1 MLELIFQGFLEWAY
15 GLALECWQYFSTAL
29 LDIMSMD
36 FAYLKSHA
44 PVVDE
49 IMQILLAV
57 GWALLIGNLVF
68 QALKSMAVGL
78 GFEGED
84 PKLLFART
92 FVFAFLLLASPQIC
106 EIGLSMTSKIIE
118 LLQIPD
124 AVNVTFVDE
133 SVFGAIGAAWLLVI
147 IFGIIVM
154 FKVFKLLLE
163 IAERYVI
170 LAMLTITAPLA
181 FAMGGSKSTS
191 EIFTGWCR
199 MFGSM
204 CLLMVTNV
212 IFFKMLLSVLATVPS
227 GLDVLPWIVLILTI
241 VKVARKA
248 DAIVTRI
255 GLNPAIT
262 GDSLGRGLPGTLTY
276 MVVRSAASQITK
288 AVGKSAGNGGKGAA
302 PNAPSGGPR
311 MGGPSGGHGNTA
323 EYVQQSAA
331 QQSSTNQSTSQQSS
345 AAQSASV
352 HTGAPQSPSQEKS
365 APSAAQDSMPKNS
378 TAPRPSQ
385 ERKSSVPLGTR
396 RSPTHI
402 KAATKIPP
410 VGAQNASGRPGTAGK
425 AGASARPSVAGA
437 AETLQ
442 SGVRSPASQ
451 RMRVHSPETTQPGRA
466 GTSAAPSASRMSQ
479 INAQKVQGGATGQ
492 ASPPRAESPHPG
504 TAGMQSAVSAQRPSG
519 EPRPGRNGIP
529 SRTAVSPDARQHSPI
544 RQESRSASAAAAPTL
559 KGTAPNRHPDPAGTA
574 AGVPSAS
581 QSRQTV
587 RPSAPSAKSSAQPGK
602 KAVSTTAALKGS
614 VKADGDVKPSRK
626 QRGKKHG

>member
-1 MLELIFQGFLEWAY
+1 
-15 GLALECWQYFSTAL
+15 
-29 LDIMSMD
+29 
-36 FAYLKSHA
+36 
-44 PVVDE
+44 
-49 IMQILLAV
+49 
-57 GWALLIGNLVF
+57 
-68 QALKSMAVGL
+68 
-78 GFEGED
+78 
-84 PKLLFART
+84 
-92 FVFAFLLLASPQIC
+92 
-106 EIGLSMTSKIIE
+106 
-118 LLQIPD
+118 
-124 AVNVTFVDE
+124 
-133 SVFGAIGAAWLLVI
+133 
-147 IFGIIVM
+147 
-154 FKVFKLLLE
+154 
-163 IAERYVI
+163 
-170 LAMLTITAPLA
+170 
-181 FAMGGSKSTS
+181 
-191 EIFTGWCR
+191 

-288 AVGKSAGNGGKGAA
+288 TVGKSAGSGGKGAA
-302 PNAPSGGPR
+302 PNAPSDGPR
-311 MGGPSGGHGNTA
+311 TGGPSGGHGSPA
-323 EYVQQSAA
+323 EYVRQNAA

-345 AAQSASV
+345 AAQSTTV

-402 KAATKIPP
+402 KAAAKIPP
-410 VGAQNASGRPGTAGK
+410 VGAQNVSGRPGTAGK
-425 AGASARPSVAGA
+425 DGASARSSVAGA

-451 RMRVHSPETTQPGRA
+451 RMRVHSPEITQPGHA

-479 INAQKVQGGATGQ
+479 INSQKVQGSTASQVTQAAEHTGITVGQTTKNTLQDNSPRPAAGIGGAMPTTASVRGGVQAAQQHASNARYTQRPSKRPTGQ
-492 ASPPRAESPHPG
+492 AAPLRAESPHAG
-504 TAGMQSAVSAQRPSG
+504 TAGTQSVVSAQRPSG

>member
-1 MLELIFQGFLEWAY
+1 
-15 GLALECWQYFSTAL
+15 
-29 LDIMSMD
+29 
-36 FAYLKSHA
+36 
-44 PVVDE
+44 
-49 IMQILLAV
+49 
-57 GWALLIGNLVF
+57 
-68 QALKSMAVGL
+68 
-78 GFEGED
+78 
-84 PKLLFART
+84 
-92 FVFAFLLLASPQIC
+92 
-106 EIGLSMTSKIIE
+106 
-118 LLQIPD
+118 
-124 AVNVTFVDE
+124 
-133 SVFGAIGAAWLLVI
+133 
-147 IFGIIVM
+147 
-154 FKVFKLLLE
+154 
-163 IAERYVI
+163 
-170 LAMLTITAPLA
+170 
-181 FAMGGSKSTS
+181 
-191 EIFTGWCR
+191 
-199 MFGSM
+199 
-204 CLLMVTNV
+204 
-212 IFFKMLLSVLATVPS
+212 
-227 GLDVLPWIVLILTI
+227 
-241 VKVARKA
+241 
-248 DAIVTRI
+248 
-255 GLNPAIT
+255 
-262 GDSLGRGLPGTLTY
+262 

-323 EYVQQSAA
+323 EYVRQSAA
-331 QQSSTNQSTSQQSS
+331 QQSSTNQSTSQKSS
-345 AAQSASV
+345 DAQSASV

-365 APSAAQDSMPKNS
+365 APSAAQDSIPKNS
-378 TAPRPSQ
+378 TAPRHSQ

-479 INAQKVQGGATGQ
+479 INAQKVQGGATGQVTQAAEHTGITVGQTTVNTLQDNSPRPAAGIGGAMLTTASVRGGIQTVQQHTPNARYTQRPPKQPTGQ

>member
-323 EYVQQSAA
+323 EDGRQSAA
-331 QQSSTNQSTSQQSS
+331 QQSSTNQSTSQKSS
-345 AAQSASV
+345 DAQSASV

-402 KAATKIPP
+402 KAAIKIPP

-437 AETLQ
+437 SKRRALPSLAAHESTFARDNAARPCRNAGSTIRFPYESDKRTKSTGWSNW
-442 SGVRSPASQ
+442 SGDAGRRAHRDHGGTNHREHFAGQLSKTCGGDWWRDAYHRLCSRRNTDRAATYTQCALYAAATQADNRSGIAASGGKPAP
-451 RMRVHSPETTQPGRA
+451 RYRRNA
-466 GTSAAPSASRMSQ
+466 KRRFCAA
-479 INAQKVQGGATGQ
+479 
-492 ASPPRAESPHPG
+492 
-504 TAGMQSAVSAQRPSG
+504 AVW
-519 EPRPGRNGIP
+519 
-529 SRTAVSPDARQHSPI
+529 RTAT
-544 RQESRSASAAAAPTL
+544 RQEWYSKPHGSFS
-559 KGTAPNRHPDPAGTA
+559 GCTA
-574 AGVPSAS
+574 A
-581 QSRQTV
+581 
-587 RPSAPSAKSSAQPGK
+587 
-602 KAVSTTAALKGS
+602 
-614 VKADGDVKPSRK
+614 
-626 QRGKKHG
+626 

>member
-1 MLELIFQGFLEWAY
+1 
-15 GLALECWQYFSTAL
+15 
-29 LDIMSMD
+29 
-36 FAYLKSHA
+36 
-44 PVVDE
+44 
-49 IMQILLAV
+49 
-57 GWALLIGNLVF
+57 
-68 QALKSMAVGL
+68 
-78 GFEGED
+78 
-84 PKLLFART
+84 
-92 FVFAFLLLASPQIC
+92 
-106 EIGLSMTSKIIE
+106 
-118 LLQIPD
+118 
-124 AVNVTFVDE
+124 
-133 SVFGAIGAAWLLVI
+133 
-147 IFGIIVM
+147 
-154 FKVFKLLLE
+154 
-163 IAERYVI
+163 
-170 LAMLTITAPLA
+170 
-181 FAMGGSKSTS
+181 
-191 EIFTGWCR
+191 
-199 MFGSM
+199 
-204 CLLMVTNV
+204 
-212 IFFKMLLSVLATVPS
+212 
-227 GLDVLPWIVLILTI
+227 
-241 VKVARKA
+241 
-248 DAIVTRI
+248 
-255 GLNPAIT
+255 
-262 GDSLGRGLPGTLTY
+262 
-276 MVVRSAASQITK
+276 
-288 AVGKSAGNGGKGAA
+288 
-302 PNAPSGGPR
+302 
-311 MGGPSGGHGNTA
+311 
-323 EYVQQSAA
+323 
-331 QQSSTNQSTSQQSS
+331 
-345 AAQSASV
+345 
-352 HTGAPQSPSQEKS
+352 
-365 APSAAQDSMPKNS
+365 MPKNS

-402 KAATKIPP
+402 KAAAKIPP

-425 AGASARPSVAGA
+425 DGASARSSVAGA

-442 SGVRSPASQ
+442 SGVRSAASQ

-479 INAQKVQGGATGQ
+479 INAQKVQGGATGQVTQAAEHTGITVGQTTVNTLQDNSPRPAAGIGGAMLTTASVRGGIQTVQQHTPNARYTQRPPKQPTGQ